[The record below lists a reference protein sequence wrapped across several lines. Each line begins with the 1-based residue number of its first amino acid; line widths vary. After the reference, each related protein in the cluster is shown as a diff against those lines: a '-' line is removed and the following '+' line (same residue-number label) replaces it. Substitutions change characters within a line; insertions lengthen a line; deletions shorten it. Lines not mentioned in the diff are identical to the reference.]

1 MTAPLFAAL
10 VLAPALLVTACT
22 RSLGPT
28 SVGAL
33 GPGAEEVAVMRL
45 RPDVEASS
53 CRRWVLGIPIDGP
66 QPEDPV
72 AALVTELLAQE
83 PEATLLSE
91 ADVRWD
97 HLSFGIYERQC
108 VVVRGILGRTMRTI
122 TIPSGAGGHHPHH

>member
-28 SVGAL
+28 PVGTL
-33 GPGAEEVAVMRL
+33 GSGTEEAAVMRL
-45 RPDVEASS
+45 RPDVQASS
-53 CRRWVLGIPIDGP
+53 CRRWILGIPIDGS

-72 AALVTELLAQE
+72 TALVTGLLAQE

-97 HLSFGIYERQC
+97 HLSLGIYERQC
-108 VVVRGILGRTMRTI
+108 IAVRGNLGRAMRTI